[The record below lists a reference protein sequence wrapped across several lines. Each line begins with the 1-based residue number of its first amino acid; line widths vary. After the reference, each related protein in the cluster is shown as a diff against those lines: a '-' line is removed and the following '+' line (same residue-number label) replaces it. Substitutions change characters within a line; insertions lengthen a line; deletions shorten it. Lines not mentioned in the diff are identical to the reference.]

1 MTNARNSNSAAR
13 LIVASVASVLAG
25 MAGSGAQAQSSNAA
39 PAAASAP
46 GLAIAGQASANVPFP
61 FPHGPHPFGVGPKL
75 PPASAL
81 DGSDVDKQN
90 GGDTIDPN
98 RFRDDSGP
106 SVDTPYHAP
115 DPATA
120 ATVSQTPGAATDPT
134 FTSTDWPTYGMNRQR
149 TGYNSVET
157 LLSPT
162 SVTSMKVHW
171 TSPVLDGAILTQPVL
186 ATGVSINGV
195 LTDLVIVAT
204 EGNTTWALNAA
215 TGAVVWKSAPIPQA
229 ILPST
234 CSGLFQGK
242 IGVQGTPVI
251 DHPNNRIFVVS
262 GKGYLHAY
270 DLSTGADLP
279 GFNLPLLDAA
289 NASPRTM
296 VYGGLTLSPDSSSI
310 YVATAGDPCDTQPY
324 HGQVVHATTTNPAS
338 ILQRWYPDGASGPNG
353 GGIWGA
359 GGVSIPPDGT
369 VVYALTGNA
378 FATPE
383 NAGFAEHVVKLT
395 PTLAV
400 AAANSPL
407 TPTPNQDADF
417 GATALLFQRPNCPTM
432 LAAYNKSG
440 NLYIYNRATIQQ
452 QGPIETLTIALPSG
466 EGSNIGLPAFDPV
479 LNQLY
484 VVSPSGSGS
493 NNLYKHG
500 LIALSIGSNC
510 TVNPTPVWQELVG
523 VNSPSFN
530 PAIPPVAAN
539 GVVYYAD
546 GLGNDIYAFNA
557 TNGAVLFHD
566 HYTPV
571 QSGEG
576 NFASPTVVNGQLFVA
591 GSDHVVHAYGL

>member
-1 MTNARNSNSAAR
+1 MTNARNRINAAR
-13 LIVASVASVLAG
+13 LVAALILAG

-46 GLAIAGQASANVPFP
+46 GLAVAGQASANVPFP
-61 FPHGPHPFGVGPKL
+61 FPHGPRSFGIGPSL
-75 PPASAL
+75 APANAL
-81 DGSDVDKQN
+81 DGSQVDQQN
-90 GGDTIDPN
+90 GGNAVDPN
-98 RFRDDSGP
+98 RFRDDTGP
-106 SVDTPYHAP
+106 AVDTPFQASE
-115 DPATA
+115 PATA
-120 ATVSQTPGAATDPT
+120 ATLARTPGAATAAT

-149 TGYNSVET
+149 TGYNPVET
-157 LLSPT
+157 VLNATNVPALRQ
-162 SVTSMKVHW
+162 HW
-171 TSPVLDGAILTQPVL
+171 ASPVLDGAILTQPVL
-186 ATGVSINGV
+186 ATGVMINNV
-195 LTDLVIVAT
+195 PTDIVYVAT

-215 TGAVVWKSAPIPQA
+215 TGAVIWKSAPIPQA

-251 DHPNNRIFVVS
+251 DHANNRLFVAS
-262 GKGYLHAY
+262 GKGFLHAY
-270 DLSTGADLP
+270 DLATGADLP

-289 NASPRTM
+289 NTSPRTM

-324 HGQVVHATTTNPAS
+324 HGQVVHATTTSPAT
-338 ILQRWYPDGASGPNG
+338 ILQRWFPTGASGPNG
-353 GGIWGA
+353 GGIWGM

-378 FATPE
+378 FANPE

-400 AAANSPL
+400 AASNSPL
-407 TPTPNQDADF
+407 TPVPNADSDF

-440 NLYIYNRATIQQ
+440 KLFIYNRATIQQ
-452 QGPIETLTIALPSG
+452 AGPIQTLTIALSSSD
-466 EGSNIGLPAFDPV
+466 GSNIGLPAFDPV

-484 VVSPSGSGS
+484 VVSPSGSGT
-493 NNLYKHG
+493 NTLYKHG
-500 LIALSIGSNC
+500 LIALSIRSNC
-510 TVNPTPVWQELVG
+510 SVNPTPAWQAQVG

-546 GLGNDIYAFNA
+546 GLGNDVFAFNA
-557 TNGAVLFHD
+557 TNGTMLFNA
-566 HYTPV
+566 HYTPF
-571 QSGEG
+571 QTGEG
-576 NFASPTVVNGQLFVA
+576 NFASPSVVNGQLFVG

>member
-1 MTNARNSNSAAR
+1 MTNADNVIDASRLVAA
-13 LIVASVASVLAG
+13 LILAG
-25 MAGSGAQAQSSNAA
+25 MAGSGAQAQSSNAT

-46 GLAIAGQASANVPFP
+46 GLAIAGQASANAPNP
-61 FPHGPHPFGVGPKL
+61 FPHGPHPFGVGPNL

-90 GGDTIDPN
+90 GGDKINPN

-106 SVDTPYHAP
+106 AVDTPYQAP
-115 DPATA
+115 EPATA
-120 ATVSQTPGAATDPT
+120 ATLSRTPGAAAAPT
-134 FTSTDWPTYGMNRQR
+134 FTTTDWPTYGMNRQR
-149 TGYNSVET
+149 TGYNPVET
-157 LLSPT
+157 VLT
-162 SVTSMKVHW
+162 QTTVTTLKQHW
-171 TSPVLDGAILTQPVL
+171 ASGRLDGAILTQPVL
-186 ATGVSINGV
+186 ATGVMINGV
-195 LTDLVIVAT
+195 PTDIVYVAT
-204 EGNTTWALNAA
+204 EGDTTWALNAA
-215 TGAVVWKSAPIPQA
+215 TGAVIWKSAPIPQA

-251 DHPNNRIFVVS
+251 DHANNRIFVAS
-262 GKGYLHAY
+262 GRGFLHAY
-270 DLSTGADLP
+270 NLATGVDLP

-324 HGQVVHATTTNPAS
+324 HGQVVHASTTSPAA
-338 ILQRWYPDGASGPNG
+338 ILQRWYPTGASGPNG
-353 GGIWGA
+353 GGIWGT

-378 FATPE
+378 FANPE

-400 AAANSPL
+400 AASNSPL
-407 TPTPNQDADF
+407 TPAPNSDSDF

-440 NLYIYNRATIQQ
+440 KLFIYNRATIQQ
-452 QGPIETLTIALPSG
+452 QGPIATFTISQSSDNG
-466 EGSNIGLPAFDPV
+466 NNIGLPAFDPV
-479 LNQLY
+479 LNRLY
-484 VVSPSGSGS
+484 VVSPAGSGS

-500 LIALSIGSNC
+500 VIALSIGSNC
-510 TVNPTPVWQELVG
+510 TVNPTPVWQAQVG
-523 VNSPSFN
+523 INGASFN

-546 GLGNDIYAFNA
+546 GLGNDFYALDA
-557 TNGAVLFHD
+557 ADGAVLFHD

-571 QSGEG
+571 QTGEG
-576 NFASPTVVNGQLFVA
+576 NFASPSVVNGQVFVS

>member
-1 MTNARNSNSAAR
+1 MTNARDRINARR
-13 LIVASVASVLAG
+13 LIAALILAG
-25 MAGSGAQAQSSNAA
+25 MAGSGAHAQSSNAA

-46 GLAIAGQASANVPFP
+46 GLAVAGQASANVPFP
-61 FPHGPHPFGVGPKL
+61 FPHGPHPFGVGPSL
-75 PPASAL
+75 APASAL
-81 DGSDVDKQN
+81 DGSQVDQQN
-90 GGDTIDPN
+90 GGNTIDPN
-98 RFRDDSGP
+98 RFRDDTGP
-106 SVDTPYHAP
+106 AVDTPFQAP
-115 DPATA
+115 EPATA
-120 ATVSQTPGAATDPT
+120 ATLSRTPGAATAAT
-134 FTSTDWPTYGMNRQR
+134 FTTTDWPTYGMNRQR
-149 TGYNSVET
+149 TGYNPVET
-157 LLSPT
+157 VLNATNVSTL
-162 SVTSMKVHW
+162 KLHW
-171 TSPVLDGAILTQPVL
+171 KSPVLDGAILTQPVL
-186 ATGVSINGV
+186 ATGVMINNV
-195 LTDLVIVAT
+195 PTDIVYVAT

-215 TGAVVWKSAPIPQA
+215 TGTVIWKSAPIPQA

-251 DHPNNRIFVVS
+251 DHANNRLFVAS
-262 GKGYLHAY
+262 GKGFLHAY
-270 DLSTGADLP
+270 NLATGVDLP

-324 HGQVVHATTTNPAS
+324 HGQVVHASTTNPAT
-338 ILQRWYPDGASGPNG
+338 ILQRWFPTGASGPNG
-353 GGIWGA
+353 GGIWGV

-378 FATPE
+378 FANPE

-400 AAANSPL
+400 AASNSPI
-407 TPTPNQDADF
+407 TPVPNADSDF

-432 LAAYNKSG
+432 LAAYNKIG
-440 NLYIYNRATIQQ
+440 KLFIYNRATIQQ
-452 QGPIETLTIALPSG
+452 AGPIQTLTIALSSPD
-466 EGSNIGLPAFDPV
+466 GSNIGLPAFDPV

-500 LIALSIGSNC
+500 LIALSIRSNC
-510 TVNPTPVWQELVG
+510 SVNPTPAWQAQVG
-523 VNSPSFN
+523 VNRASFN

-546 GLGNDIYAFNA
+546 GMGNDVYAFNA
-557 TNGAVLFHD
+557 TNGAILFHVQ
-566 HYTPV
+566 YTPA
-571 QSGEG
+571 QTGEG
-576 NFASPTVVNGQLFVA
+576 NFASPSVVNGQLFVG

>member
-1 MTNARNSNSAAR
+1 MTNARDRINARR
-13 LIVASVASVLAG
+13 LIAALILAG
-25 MAGSGAQAQSSNAA
+25 MAGSGAHAQSSNAA

-46 GLAIAGQASANVPFP
+46 GLAVAGQASANVPFP
-61 FPHGPHPFGVGPKL
+61 FPHGPHPFGVGPSL
-75 PPASAL
+75 APASAL
-81 DGSDVDKQN
+81 DGSQVDQQN
-90 GGDTIDPN
+90 GGNTIDPN
-98 RFRDDSGP
+98 RFRDDTGP
-106 SVDTPYHAP
+106 AVDTPFQAP
-115 DPATA
+115 EPATA
-120 ATVSQTPGAATDPT
+120 ATLSRTPGAATAAT
-134 FTSTDWPTYGMNRQR
+134 FTTTDWPTYGMNRQR
-149 TGYNSVET
+149 TGYNPVET
-157 LLSPT
+157 VLNATNVSTL
-162 SVTSMKVHW
+162 KLHW
-171 TSPVLDGAILTQPVL
+171 KSPVLDGAILTQPVL
-186 ATGVSINGV
+186 ATGVMINNV
-195 LTDLVIVAT
+195 PTDIVYVAT

-215 TGAVVWKSAPIPQA
+215 TGTVIWKSAPIPQA

-251 DHPNNRIFVVS
+251 DHANNRLFVVS
-262 GKGYLHAY
+262 GKGFLHAY
-270 DLSTGADLP
+270 NLATGADLP
-279 GFNLPLLDAA
+279 GFNLSLLDAA
-289 NASPRTM
+289 NAAPRTL

-324 HGQVVHATTTNPAS
+324 HGQVVRASTTNPAT
-338 ILQRWYPDGASGPNG
+338 ILQRWYPTGASGPNG
-353 GGIWGA
+353 GGIWGV

-378 FATPE
+378 FANPE

-400 AAANSPL
+400 AASNSPL
-407 TPTPNQDADF
+407 APAPNSDIDF

-440 NLYIYNRATIQQ
+440 KLFIYNRATIQQ
-452 QGPIETLTIALPSG
+452 AGPIQTFTIALSSA

-479 LNQLY
+479 LNRLY

-493 NNLYKHG
+493 NGVYKHG

-510 TVNPTPVWQELVG
+510 SVNATPVWQALVG
-523 VNSPSFN
+523 INSPNFN

-546 GLGNDIYAFNA
+546 GMGNDVYAFNA
-557 TNGAVLFHD
+557 TNGATLFHD
-566 HYTPV
+566 HYTPA

-576 NFASPTVVNGQLFVA
+576 NFASPSVVNGQVFVG

>member
-1 MTNARNSNSAAR
+1 MANALSRINAAR
-13 LIVASVASVLAG
+13 FVAALMLTG
-25 MAGSGAQAQSSNAA
+25 MAGSSVQAQSSNAA
-39 PAAASAP
+39 PAATLAP
-46 GLAIAGQASANVPFP
+46 DLGAAAAAAAKVPFP
-61 FPHGPHPFGVGPKL
+61 FPHGLHPFGNGPHVA
-75 PPASAL
+75 PASAL
-81 DGSDVDKQN
+81 DGSEIDKQN
-90 GGDTIDPN
+90 GGNTVNPN

-106 SVDTPYHAP
+106 AADTPFQAP
-115 DPATA
+115 ELATA
-120 ATVSQTPGAATDPT
+120 ATLARIPGASTAAT
-134 FTSTDWPTYGMNRQR
+134 FTATDWPTYGMNRQR
-149 TGYNSVET
+149 TGYNPVET
-157 LLSPT
+157 VLNATNVSTL
-162 SVTSMKVHW
+162 KQHW
-171 TSPVLDGAILTQPVL
+171 ASPVLDGAILTQPVL
-186 ATGVSINGV
+186 ATGVLINNV
-195 LTDLVIVAT
+195 PTDIVYVAT
-204 EGNTTWALNAA
+204 EGNTTWALNAT
-215 TGAVVWKSAPIPQA
+215 TGATIWKSAPIPQA
-229 ILPST
+229 TLSQG

-251 DHPNNRIFVVS
+251 DHANNRLFVAS

-270 DLSTGADLP
+270 DMATGVDLP

-289 NASPRTM
+289 NASPLTM
-296 VYGGLTLSPDSSSI
+296 VYGGLTLSPDGSSI

-324 HGQVVHATTTNPAS
+324 HGQVIRASTTNPAA
-338 ILQRWYPDGASGPNG
+338 ILQRWFPTGATGPNG
-353 GGIWGA
+353 GGIWGF

-400 AAANSPL
+400 AASNSPL
-407 TPTPNQDADF
+407 TPSPNADIDF

-440 NLYIYNRATIQQ
+440 PLFIYNRATIQQ
-452 QGPIETLTIALPSG
+452 AGPIQTLTIAQSSND
-466 EGSNIGLPAFDPV
+466 GSNIGMPAFDPV

-484 VVSPSGSGS
+484 VVSPSDSGT
-493 NNLYKHG
+493 LYKHG
-500 LIALSIGSNC
+500 LIALSIGSTC
-510 TVNPTPVWQELVG
+510 SVTPKPVWQTQVG
-523 VNSPSFN
+523 INSPNFN

-546 GLGNDIYAFNA
+546 GMGNDVYAFNA
-557 TNGAVLFHD
+557 TTGAILFHD

-576 NFASPTVVNGQLFVA
+576 NFSSPSVVNGQVFVA